1 MQNEL
6 HRKHFS
12 DKTQMV
18 LPDKIATVLSPFQF
32 KTFFSGKPST
42 FVENFFSS
50 STLLMLWHKKS
61 NI

>member
-1 MQNEL
+1 
-6 HRKHFS
+6 
-12 DKTQMV
+12 MV